1 MKQFGLY
8 MYADV
13 LKMCLTL
20 CELNIIIKLTN
31 TCMQMYSE
39 LEDKKMQIQEEVKQV
54 MGQVL
59 AKMKSNGGVKRVVW
73 IAAGGSFGGFYPA
86 HYFMEHESK
95 QIPSQMFTSNEF
107 NFATPPYVDGSTLA
121 VICSMRGTA
130 ETCVA
135 AQTAKKLGATTIG
148 LYVEESLLT
157 ETCDY
162 NIKYDSIALDES
174 VTERVN
180 SSVGLSIAM
189 NLVSMTEGYEHFEQA
204 MNAFAQVDDLYHKAV
219 VATTPLAQA
228 WAEQNKDEKTIY
240 VMGSGPAYGSAY
252 IFSICNIEEML
263 QIDSPTINS
272 CEFFH
277 GPFEVIDKE
286 KSVFQLVSVGR
297 VRKADERAVTFLKKY
312 GGEKVYL
319 LDGNELGL
327 DQLDET
333 GAEYFNHIVFSPILN
348 NGYMRQLSYATGEDF
363 NTRRYMWQVEY

>member
-1 MKQFGLY
+1 MG
-8 MYADV
+8 
-13 LKMCLTL
+13 
-20 CELNIIIKLTN
+20 
-31 TCMQMYSE
+31 
-39 LEDKKMQIQEEVKQV
+39 IQQEIKQV
-54 MGQVL
+54 VGRVL
-59 AKMKSNGGVKRVVW
+59 AKAKDHGGIKRVVW

-95 QIPSQMFTSNEF
+95 LIPSQMFTSNEF
-107 NFATPPYVDGSTLA
+107 NFATPPYVDEHTLA

-157 ETCDY
+157 ETCDH

-174 VTERVN
+174 ATDRVN

-189 NLVSMTEGYEHFEQA
+189 HLVAMTEGYGDFEKA
-204 MNAFAQVDDLYHKAV
+204 MTAFDQVDALYRKAV
-219 VATTPLAQA
+219 EATTPLAKA
-228 WAEQNKDEKTIY
+228 WAEQNKNEKTIY
-240 VMGSGPAYGSAY
+240 VMGSGPAFGSAY

-277 GPFEVIDKE
+277 GPFEVIDKD
-286 KSVFQLVSVGR
+286 KSVFQLISVGR

-312 GGEKVYL
+312 GGKKVYL

-327 DQLDET
+327 NQLDDAV
-333 GAEYFNHIVFSPILN
+333 AEYFNHILFSPILN
-348 NGYMRQLSYATGEDF
+348 NVYMRQLSYATGEDY